1 MQRKKTARKRWQ
13 LVGILAVALS
23 VVVVLVILIV
33 SLLSPAPVSK
43 VKAYRLPCDYSENIK
58 PFGPYVLFYDGVS
71 IHCMSATGT
80 VRWSF
85 QIGNDAGFSAGED
98 AIAAWT
104 GSTIYVIDKNGN
116 SSYNDNLGETIQ
128 FASIGKQYVAAVV
141 GSDTN
146 PTLLVKDH
154 YGAHM
159 DMESDAYQYLMLLD
173 VGFYGKN
180 GEYMWTLA
188 LDVYGTAANT
198 ILNTFEVGKM
208 NTGSVSLGEAFPFG
222 VLFENSI
229 LHVITTRKMLAFDY
243 HGKEDTN
250 ESVLVYGW
258 KPLGWEIPARGD
270 ALILFAP
277 TAQTDSVYD
286 IRELRLLQGDKDTQ
300 YSLPDICIG
309 ATIWNKNIYALSAD
323 TLYRAA
329 VGDNRFT
336 DYDLPMDASTT
347 HFMGTLTGGN
357 ILVACGN
364 DVYVLTLPSAA
375 R

>member
-1 MQRKKTARKRWQ
+1 MRKR
-13 LVGILAVALS
+13 LRLIGILAVILS
-23 VVVVLVILIV
+23 VVAVLIILIV
-33 SLLSPAPVSK
+33 SLLGRAPVTK

-58 PFGPYVLFYDGVS
+58 PFGQYVLFYDGVS
-71 IHCMSATGT
+71 IHCMSSTGT

-85 QIGNDAGFSAGED
+85 QVGNNAGFSAGEN

-116 SSYNDNLGETIQ
+116 SSYNDNLGEPIQ
-128 FASIGKQYVAAVV
+128 FARVGKQYVAAVV
-141 GSDTN
+141 GGDTN
-146 PTLLVKDH
+146 PSLLVKDH

-159 DMESDAYQYLMLLD
+159 DMETDAYEYLMLLD

-188 LDVYGTAANT
+188 LDVSGTAANT

-208 NTGSVSLGEAFPFG
+208 NTGSVSLGEPINYA
-222 VLFENSI
+222 VLYENSV
-229 LHVITTRKMLAFDY
+229 LRVINTRRMLSFNYRGA
-243 HGKEDTN
+243 EDTT
-250 ESVLVYGW
+250 SGVLVYGW
-258 KPLGWEIPARGD
+258 KLMGYEVPERGD

-277 TAQTDSVYD
+277 TSQTDSAFD
-286 IRELRLLQGDKDTQ
+286 IRELRLITGDNDRQ
-300 YSLPDICIG
+300 YSLPDTCIG
-309 ATIWNKNIYALSAD
+309 ATVWNKNIYALSRD

-329 VGDNRFT
+329 TGDNRFSN
-336 DYDLPMDASTT
+336 YELPMDSDATRYI
-347 HFMGTLTGGN
+347 GTLQGGN

-364 DVYVLTLPSAA
+364 EVYVLTLPSAS